1 MVNFIYLN
9 ALWRHLKYNFN
20 MFWCSLKVNRWGFF
34 FLSFPKQE
42 TATGEVGRFHRWTE
56 SLIQA
61 NKIKSPVFRDCWYFL
76 FNRFIYTH
84 TEYFF
89 TSGKQLDSLK
99 LDQTGGT
106 SQWKLLCSNRTFTD
120 SGCVSLIWKLDRV
133 GFVLNTNQ
141 NLNPSAF
148 QNSQRK

>member
-1 MVNFIYLN
+1 MVKFIYLN

-20 MFWCSLKVNRWGFF
+20 MFWCSLKLNRLGFF
-34 FLSFPKQE
+34 PSPNRKRRQE
-42 TATGEVGRFHRWTE
+42 KWGGSTQMDRII
-56 SLIQA
+56 LIQA
-61 NKIKSPVFRDCWYFL
+61 NKIKSPVFRDCWYFYSTGSS
-76 FNRFIYTH
+76 IHTH

-99 LDQTGGT
+99 LDWTGGT
-106 SQWKLLCSNRTFTD
+106 SQWKFLCSNRTFTD